1 MLLGDITSA
10 LASADADRV
19 QYQSRLESFKVSNLH
34 SPFYPHMPIGNVWI
48 YRLLYVFFVRL
59 FVCTVTD
66 FSAEDEASCVKFCMA
81 VHRRP
86 TEGI

>member
-1 MLLGDITSA
+1 VDI
-10 LASADADRV
+10 
-19 QYQSRLESFKVSNLH
+19 SFTVC
-34 SPFYPHMPIGNVWI
+34 
-48 YRLLYVFFVRL
+48 VFFVRL